1 MRGSFSIFTHAD
13 YDDRTQIITTT
24 YDPTMDISGNI
35 TMSSMTISEDSSTD
49 ISKIHLQVAAGVTVV
64 VMVGLLATVVALL
77 FLVCYK
83 RKRSALVNLTKPNK
97 GSEENS
103 YVSSEHSHQQGSKYS
118 ESLEPGYDV
127 AKSVYTKYLTD
138 KIFSQ
143 NSSHLDMNPTHLS
156 EYASIEDISSSHK
169 TFGSYI
175 CSPEY
180 SATSTKENPSRNC
193 QKCGEM
199 KQKVFI
205 ADSEIED
212 KDKQKQLTE
221 DAAKCNNN
229 STKGEA
235 SPIPPQTIEMMYT
248 TVQNKPKVNTGMDSD
263 FEDSTPPPP
272 PQTTEMMYTAVQKRP
287 KDSILAEV
295 EDDAPPV
302 LPYMEKEDKETE
314 ATAKGSDEGSP
325 PPLPTQTNE
334 MLYTAV

>member
-1 MRGSFSIFTHAD
+1 M
-13 YDDRTQIITTT
+13 
-24 YDPTMDISGNI
+24 PDISGNVTMGSMI
-35 TMSSMTISEDSSTD
+35 TSEDSSTD

-77 FLVCYK
+77 FIVYNK
-83 RKRSALVNLTKPNK
+83 RKRSALVNLTKPHK

-103 YVSSEHSHQQGSKYS
+103 YASSEHSHQQGSKYS
-118 ESLEPGYDV
+118 ESPEPGYDV
-127 AKSVYTKYLTD
+127 IKPRHTKNLKD

-143 NSSHLDMNPTHLS
+143 NSSHLGMNPTHPS
-156 EYASIEDISSSHK
+156 EYASIEDNSSSYK
-169 TFGSYI
+169 TTNSRI

-180 SATSTKENPSRNC
+180 SVQSNKDIPSRNF
-193 QKCGEM
+193 QKCGEK

-205 ADSEIED
+205 ANSTETEED

-221 DAAKCNNN
+221 DATNVNNN

-248 TVQNKPKVNTGMDSD
+248 TVQKKPKVNAGMDSE

-302 LPYMEKEDKETE
+302 PPYMKKEDKETE

-325 PPLPTQTNE
+325 PSSSTNN
-334 MLYTAV
+334 